1 MVGDEYFMTHGHFHA
16 LPDRAEYYAAI
27 RGSGQLILMSE
38 NGETTAQTMTPGSLH
53 YIPGFTAHRVA
64 NTGTEPLA
72 FVACWPSDSGH
83 DYARVRKDSFGKRL
97 VRRDGKPCLV

>member
-1 MVGDEYFMTHGHFHA
+1 
-16 LPDRAEYYAAI
+16 
-27 RGSGQLILMSE
+27 
-38 NGETTAQTMTPGSLH
+38 LH